1 MLYNIGTIK
10 ERLELFMAHE
20 VEQIFYTS
28 NEENGRFVPWHGLGT
43 AVEQSPTSADAIK
56 LAALD
61 WRVESSPIF
70 TDSGIEIPGYKANKR
85 DSDGKVL
92 GIVSDR
98 YKVVQNSEAF
108 DFTDSLIGEGCT
120 YETAGS
126 LKGGR
131 KVFLLAKL
139 PQKLILGD
147 EVDPYVCFT
156 NSHDGTGAIQACAT
170 PVRVVCNNTLN
181 LALDTATR
189 RWSTKHVGNIESKM
203 EEARYTLKLMNDYM
217 DSLSV
222 TADKLA
228 HTKVTEAEVVAILD
242 DIFPEDDEFTERKKT
257 NIKEVKNDIMVCMF
271 APDIL
276 KFKDTGWGVIN
287 GFADWVSHYK
297 ASRESDT
304 FQERRFNK
312 ILDGHVVLDKAFEK
326 LMLKVSA

>member
-1 MLYNIGTIK
+1 
-10 ERLELFMAHE
+10 MAHE
-20 VEQIFYTS
+20 VEQMFYTS
-28 NEENGRFVPWHGLGT
+28 NEENERFVPWHGLGT
-43 AVEQSPTSADAIK
+43 PVEKSPNSADAIK
-56 LAALD
+56 LAGLD
-61 WRVESSPIF
+61 WKVESSPIY
-70 TDSGIEIPGYKANKR
+70 TENNIIIPGYKANKR
-85 DSDGKVL
+85 DNDGKVL

-98 YKVVQNSEAF
+98 YKIVQNNEAF

-139 PQKLILGD
+139 PQKEILGD
-147 EVDPYVCFT
+147 AVDPYVCFT

-181 LALDTATR
+181 LALNSATR
-189 RWSTKHVGNIESKM
+189 KWSTKHVGNIESKL
-203 EEARYTLKLMNDYM
+203 EEARHTLQLMDTYM
-217 DSLSV
+217 NNLSV
-222 TADKLA
+222 TADQLA
-228 HTKVTEAEVVAILD
+228 HTKVTEAEVAAILD
-242 DIFPEDDEFTERKKT
+242 EIFPEEEDMSDRKKT

-276 KFKDTGWGVIN
+276 KFKDTGWGAIN

-312 ILDGHVVLDKAFEK
+312 ILDGHIVLDKAFEK
-326 LMLKVSA
+326 LMLKVNN

>member
-1 MLYNIGTIK
+1 
-10 ERLELFMAHE
+10 MAAN
-20 VEQIFYTS
+20 VETMFYTR
-28 NEENGRFVPWHGLGT
+28 EKPWHGLGT
-43 AVEQSPTSADAIK
+43 VVMEAPTSKDALR
-56 LAALD
+56 LAGLD
-61 WRVESSPIF
+61 WNVVQEPIYTGFHRVVE
-70 TDSGIEIPGYKANKR
+70 GYKANVR
-85 DSDGKVL
+85 DSDHKVL
-92 GIVSDR
+92 GVVSDR

-242 DIFPEDDEFTERKKT
+242 DIFPEA
-257 NIKEVKNDIMVCMF
+257 V
-271 APDIL
+271 
-276 KFKDTGWGVIN
+276 
-287 GFADWVSHYK
+287 
-297 ASRESDT
+297 
-304 FQERRFNK
+304 
-312 ILDGHVVLDKAFEK
+312 
-326 LMLKVSA
+326 